1 MDTGSGRLVRAL
13 SVLLAALLSF
23 TPVLAEETVAVA
35 PEDLSG
41 METLDEVVVT
51 GKLDSLSAARQ
62 AVIAAEDRF
71 YARYNELNTD
81 DMMDIRCRFEAPTGS
96 RIPRRV
102 CQPKLVEEAARDEA
116 LRFLDTAN
124 GNAAPLTMDSMK
136 AELKARTLKLL
147 AKDPELMRALLER
160 ARLEQYFNDLHAR
173 KFRNRWIA
181 WD

>member
-1 MDTGSGRLVRAL
+1 M
-13 SVLLAALLSF
+13 LLATLLCC
-23 TPVLAEETVAVA
+23 TPVFAAETVAVA

-41 METLDEVVVT
+41 IETLDEVVVT

-81 DMMDIRCRFEAPTGS
+81 DRMDILCRFEAPTGS

-116 LRFLDTAN
+116 QRFLNTAN
-124 GNAAPLTMDSMK
+124 GSYAPLTMDSMK

-147 AKDPELMRALLER
+147 AKDPELKRALLER
-160 ARLEQYFNDLHAR
+160 ARLEQYFNDLHQK
-173 KFRNRWIA
+173 KFKTRWIV